1 MYNNKRLL
9 LIILGLILLLVG
21 CSQEK
26 STFNQINPLNR
37 DEIHLIKLT
46 IGNSSPTREIMNPS
60 LITSILYNLN
70 KITYSKM
77 SVKEEKTSLDNG
89 KKFSLISTYVLEFM
103 KEKNDKVQLYI
114 ILTSDKELLLADAKT
129 LQSNNRT
136 VLYIN
141 ETDKTSLEAVN
152 SIYSNIK
159 NLVTE
164 YAETEQFIKKAG
176 EKGLTESML
185 RTLGNLG
192 YTREEILNLPTD
204 VIAQIF
210 APGTPLDGAG
220 QFQPTDTQTKELNKR
235 GIDTHMSLILGNL
248 GYDFNEMLNIT
259 PEELDF
265 IFPNTELMANLIQK
279 GFTEQQVQ
287 SLVDQGK
294 SFKEIIR
301 NALNQ

>member
-1 MYNNKRLL
+1 M
-9 LIILGLILLLVG
+9 ITLGLILLLVG
-21 CSQEK
+21 CTEEK

-37 DEIHLIKLT
+37 DDIHLIKLT
-46 IGNSSPTREIMNPS
+46 VGNTSPIREIMNPS
-60 LITSILYNLN
+60 LITSILDNLD
-70 KITYSKM
+70 KITFSKM
-77 SVKEEKTSLDNG
+77 SVKEEKAALDNG
-89 KKFSLISTYVLEFM
+89 KKFRLISTYVLEFM
-103 KEKNDKVQLYI
+103 KEKNDKVQLNI
-114 ILTSDKELLLADAKT
+114 FLTSDKELLLADAKT

-136 VLYIN
+136 FLYIN

-164 YAETEQFIKKAG
+164 FAETEQFIKKAG

-220 QFQPTDTQTKELNKR
+220 QFQPTDIQTKELNKR
-235 GIDTHMSLILGNL
+235 GIDTNMSLILGNL
-248 GYDFNEMLNIT
+248 GYEYGDMLNLT
-259 PEELDF
+259 PEEVDF
-265 IFPNTELMANLIQK
+265 IFPNTELMANLKQK

>member
-1 MYNNKRLL
+1 M
-9 LIILGLILLLVG
+9 VG

-46 IGNSSPTREIMNPS
+46 IGNSLPTREIMNPS
-60 LITSILYNLN
+60 LITSILDNLN

-77 SVKEEKTSLDNG
+77 SVKEEKTALDNG
-89 KKFSLISTYVLEFM
+89 KKFSLISTYVLDFM

-220 QFQPTDTQTKELNKR
+220 QFQPTDTQTKELNIR
-235 GIDTHMSLILGNL
+235 GIDTYMSLILGNL
-248 GYDFNEMLNIT
+248 GYKYEDMLNLT
-259 PEELDF
+259 PEEVDF
-265 IFPNTELMANLIQK
+265 IFPNIELMANLEQK
-279 GFTEQQVQ
+279 GFTKQQVQ

>member
-1 MYNNKRLL
+1 LYNNKKLL
-9 LIILGLILLLVG
+9 LITLGLILLLVG
-21 CSQEK
+21 CTEEK

-37 DEIHLIKLT
+37 DDIHLIKLT
-46 IGNSSPTREIMNPS
+46 VGNTSPIREIMNPS
-60 LITSILYNLN
+60 LITSILDNLD
-70 KITYSKM
+70 KITFSKM
-77 SVKEEKTSLDNG
+77 SVKEEKAALDNG
-89 KKFSLISTYVLEFM
+89 KKFRLISTYVLEFM
-103 KEKNDKVQLYI
+103 KEKNDKVQLNI
-114 ILTSDKELLLADAKT
+114 FLTSDKELLLADAKT

-136 VLYIN
+136 FLYIN

-164 YAETEQFIKKAG
+164 FAETEQFIKKAG

-220 QFQPTDTQTKELNKR
+220 QFQPTDIQTKELNKR
-235 GIDTHMSLILGNL
+235 GIDTNMSLILGNL
-248 GYDFNEMLNIT
+248 GYEYGDMLNLT
-259 PEELDF
+259 PEEVDF
-265 IFPNTELMANLIQK
+265 IFPNTELMANLKQK

>member
-1 MYNNKRLL
+1 MYNNKKLL
-9 LIILGLILLLVG
+9 LITLGLILLLVG
-21 CSQEK
+21 CTEEK

-37 DEIHLIKLT
+37 DDIHLIKLT
-46 IGNSSPTREIMNPS
+46 VGNTSPIREIMNPS
-60 LITSILYNLN
+60 LITSILDNLD
-70 KITYSKM
+70 KITFSKM
-77 SVKEEKTSLDNG
+77 SVKEEKAALDNG
-89 KKFSLISTYVLEFM
+89 KKFRLISTYVLEFM
-103 KEKNDKVQLYI
+103 KEKNDKVQLNI
-114 ILTSDKELLLADAKT
+114 FLTSDKELLLADAKT

-136 VLYIN
+136 FLYIN

-164 YAETEQFIKKAG
+164 FAETEQFIKKAG

-220 QFQPTDTQTKELNKR
+220 QFQPTDIQTKELNKR
-235 GIDTHMSLILGNL
+235 GIDTNMSLILGNL
-248 GYDFNEMLNIT
+248 GYEYGDMLNLT
-259 PEELDF
+259 PEEVDF
-265 IFPNTELMANLIQK
+265 IFPNTELMANLKQK

>member
-1 MYNNKRLL
+1 M
-9 LIILGLILLLVG
+9 GLILLLVG

-60 LITSILYNLN
+60 LITSILDNLN

-77 SVKEEKTSLDNG
+77 SVKEEKTALDNG